1 MKVKVKDIRSMKTKI
16 SFDRLFSF
24 SFFTSSFELHFFFE
38 FTMSAEAIEARFL
51 MLESQVKRLEERNTA
66 LEEKNIL
73 LEQQLKKQAKDR
85 ETDLVRFTATDNQLK
100 AQLKQEVEE
109 RKVGDL
115 AIIRNVGLPRDYS
128 KVCDKPTHRFG
139 SKGAGDGLFS
149 TPYSVACNSQ
159 GEIIIAD
166 KDNHRI
172 QVFDRNGKF
181 MLKFGSKG
189 RGNGQLKQPGGV
201 TVDQRNNQIVVSDS
215 ANHRIQ
221 IFDEKGTF
229 LRVFGSN
236 GQGDGQFG
244 GPRGLV
250 VDQQGKYAVA
260 DHSNHRVQIFNS
272 QGQFVWKIGSFG
284 AGNAR

>member
-1 MKVKVKDIRSMKTKI
+1 MKET
-16 SFDRLFSF
+16 
-24 SFFTSSFELHFFFE
+24 LH
-38 FTMSAEAIEARFL
+38 S
-51 MLESQVKRLEERNTA
+51 KRRTFH
-66 LEEKNIL
+66 EEKNIL
-73 LEQQLKKQAKDR
+73 PEQQLNKQAKDR
-85 ETDLVRFTATDNQLK
+85 ETDLVRFTATNNQLK

-149 TPYSVACNSQ
+149 APYSVACSSR
-159 GEIIIAD
+159 GEIVVAD
-166 KDNHRI
+166 CSNHRI

-201 TVDQRNNQIVVSDS
+201 TVDQRNNQIVVADTN
-215 ANHRIQ
+215 NHHIQ

-229 LRVFGSN
+229 LVF
-236 GQGDGQFG
+236 
-244 GPRGLV
+244 L
-250 VDQQGKYAVA
+250 DQREKVM
-260 DHSNHRVQIFNS
+260 DNLTNP
-272 QGQFVWKIGSFG
+272 
-284 AGNAR
+284 